1 MDPTFYQFQL
11 SLLAIICIALIA
23 FERYLTSKRA
33 PPDHFKDTV
42 IEDSIEVGHPVLQTN
57 GAPVPTS
64 TSSRAGALKTL
75 MRKYLLVYAIVMGAD
90 WLQGPYVYSLY
101 REQYGFPERLVAV
114 LFVTGFMSAA
124 IFAPLVGVWADTNSY
139 LFLRLSGR
147 KRICLL
153 FCILY
158 ATTCGLLLFPF
169 FPLLLL
175 ARILGGI
182 STSILFSGFESWLVS
197 SSSNAALQSEDLSS
211 IMGRATL
218 VNGFVATAAGVF
230 SNQLVGWNN
239 GGFRSPFVASGCLLL
254 LAWVVISGSWSENYG
269 GGAGAGTAQ
278 ISVDIFQ
285 IRRLGAAWRI
295 VAADP
300 VLLVLGLTQT
310 IFEGSMYLFVFIW
323 VPTLQESSLD
333 PTFLP
338 LGYIFSA
345 FMVSMMFGSLL
356 YTYITAHWYPPA
368 PSSSLQKHTRSASV
382 GTLPTQG
389 DSSLVLHAQLSALVC
404 AASSVTFAAC
414 VSIGKGKGDEMEHL
428 KFWAFCLFE
437 ACVGMYYPVQGMLRG
452 SLIAN
457 EHRATLSSLFRV
469 PLNVFVVVSLMTGV
483 SSARDAVLT
492 TCAIVLAISSL
503 TTTFVVIPRVEAPV
517 QSRTA

>member
-1 MDPTFYQFQL
+1 MDQAFYKYQL
-11 SLLAIICIALIA
+11 VLLTVICIVLVAY
-23 FERYLTSKRA
+23 ERYLKSKKS
-33 PPDHFKDTV
+33 PPDHFKDKV
-42 IEDSIEVGHPVLQTN
+42 EESAEDGHSVLQTN
-57 GAPVPTS
+57 GAAVLTS
-64 TSSRAGALKTL
+64 NVTRAGALQTL

-101 REQYGFPERLVAV
+101 REQYEFPERLVAV
-114 LFVTGFMSAA
+114 LFVTGFISAA
-124 IFAPLVGVWADTNSY
+124 IFAPLVGVWADTY
-139 LFLRLSGR
+139 GR

-175 ARILGGI
+175 GRVFGGI
-182 STSILFSGFESWLVS
+182 STSILFSGFESWLIS
-197 SSSNAALQSEDLSS
+197 SSSNAALNSEDLSA

-218 VNGFVATAAGVF
+218 LNGFVATTAGIF
-230 SNQLVGWNN
+230 SNQLVEWNN

-278 ISVDIFQ
+278 VSADVFQ

-300 VLLVLGLTQT
+300 ILLVLGLTQT

-323 VPTLQESSLD
+323 VPTLQESSLS
-333 PTFLP
+333 PSSLP

-345 FMVSMMFGSLL
+345 FMVSMMLGSLL
-356 YTYITAHWYPPA
+356 YTYITAHWYPPSA
-368 PSSSLQKHTRSASV
+368 STGLQKHARSVSV
-382 GTLPTQG
+382 GSVSSQG
-389 DSSLVLHAQLSALVC
+389 DSSLVLHAQLSSLVC
-404 AASSVTFAAC
+404 AASAVTFAAC
-414 VSIGKGKGDEMEHL
+414 VRVGKGKGEEGEHL

-452 SLIAN
+452 SFISN

-469 PLNVFVVVSLMTGV
+469 PLNVFVVVSLLTGV
-483 SSARDAVLT
+483 SSAREAVLT
-492 TCAIVLAISSL
+492 TCAVVLAISSL
-503 TTTFVVIPRVEAPV
+503 TTALVVIPRIEASV
-517 QSRTA
+517 SSRTA